1 MDKTQEAIL
10 ERIRSLNTWK
20 RGGERAPHKPLL
32 LLLSLSRITHGLPR
46 LVAFSDLEFP
56 LAKLLRNYGPP
67 RASVHPEYPFWHLQ
81 SDGLWEV
88 VDGDSLRKRRG
99 GSDPLKSELI
109 SQHVQGG
116 LPETIYLA
124 LRDHPVFL
132 NEVARVL
139 LDRNFP
145 SSLHEDILNELGL
158 SISLVGRRKRDGQ
171 FRANVVTAYGHCCAI
186 CGFDLKIGV
195 SDFALDAAHI
205 KWHQV
210 GGPDVVDNGLALCS
224 IHHKGLDRGV
234 IGFSE
239 DQTILISVELHGSSW
254 AKDWF
259 EEFKGKPLRKPT
271 RGEWHPKDE
280 YLSWHFDQ
288 VFRPPARD

>member
-1 MDKTQEAIL
+1 MDQTQEAIL

-32 LLLSLSRITHGLPR
+32 LLLSLSRLAQGLPR
-46 LVAFSDLEFP
+46 LVAFGVLETP
-56 LAKLLRNYGPP
+56 LATLLRNYGPP

-88 VDGDSLRKRRG
+88 VNGNSLRKRRG
-99 GSDPLKSELI
+99 GNDPLKSELI
-109 SQHVQGG
+109 SQHVHGG
-116 LPETIYLA
+116 LPESIYLT
-124 LRDHPVFL
+124 LQDNPVFL
-132 NEVARVL
+132 NEVVREL

-158 SISLVGRRKRDGQ
+158 SISLVSRRKRDGQ

-186 CGFDLKIGV
+186 CGFDMKIGI

-224 IHHKGLDRGV
+224 IHHKALDRGV
-234 IGFSE
+234 IGLTE
-239 DQTILISVELHGSSW
+239 EKLVLISVELHGNSW
-254 AKDWF
+254 AKEWF
-259 EEFKGKPLRKPT
+259 EVFNGKALRRPA
-271 RGEWHPKDE
+271 RVEWHPKPE
-280 YLSWHFDQ
+280 YLKWHYEQ
-288 VFRPPARD
+288 VFHGPPRD

>member
-1 MDKTQEAIL
+1 MDQTQEAIL
-10 ERIRSLNTWK
+10 ERVRSLSTWK

-32 LLLSLSRITHGLPR
+32 LLLSLSRITQGLPR
-46 LVAFSDLEFP
+46 LAAFSDLASP
-56 LAKLLRNYGPP
+56 LAMLLRNYGPP

-81 SDGLWEV
+81 RDGLWEV
-88 VDGDSLRKRRG
+88 IDGDSLRKSRG
-99 GSDPLKSELI
+99 GSDPLKSQLI

-116 LPETIYLA
+116 LPEPIYVTF
-124 LRDHPVFL
+124 RESPVFL
-132 NEVARVL
+132 NEVVREL

-158 SISLVGRRKRDGQ
+158 SISLLGRRKRSGQ
-171 FRANVVTAYGHCCAI
+171 FRANVVTAYGHGCAI
-186 CGFDLKIGV
+186 CGFDMKIGA

-224 IHHKGLDRGV
+224 IHHKALDRGV
-234 IGFSE
+234 IGITE
-239 DQTILISVELHGSSW
+239 EQILLVSVDLHGNSW
-254 AKDWF
+254 GRAWF

-271 RGEWHPKDE
+271 RTKWYPRIE
-280 YLSWHFDQ
+280 YLRWHFDQ
-288 VFRPPARD
+288 VFRGPARD

>member
-1 MDKTQEAIL
+1 MHQTPEAIL
-10 ERIRSLNTWK
+10 ERVRRLNTWK

-32 LLLSLSRITHGLPR
+32 LLLSLSRIVQGLPR
-46 LVAFSDLEFP
+46 LVAFNNLQTP
-56 LAKLLRNYGPP
+56 LANLLRNYGPP

-88 VDGDSLRKRRG
+88 VDGDTLRKRRG
-99 GSDPLKSELI
+99 GSDPLKSELT
-109 SQHVQGG
+109 SQHVHGG
-116 LPETIYLA
+116 LPETIYLT
-124 LRDHPVFL
+124 LRNHPVFL
-132 NEVARVL
+132 NEVVREL

-158 SISLVGRRKRDGQ
+158 SIPFIGQRKRDGR
-171 FRANVVTAYGHCCAI
+171 FRANVITAYGHCCAI
-186 CGFDLKIGV
+186 CGFDLKIGG
-195 SDFALDAAHI
+195 SDFGLDAAHI
-205 KWHQV
+205 KWHQF

-224 IHHKGLDRGV
+224 IHHKGVDRGV
-234 IGFSE
+234 IGFSAN
-239 DQTILISVELHGSSW
+239 QTILISVDLHGSSW

-271 RGEWHPKDE
+271 RVDWHPKDE
-280 YLSWHFDQ
+280 YLAWHFDQ